1 MNHSILQN
9 QGLLELTDDHIFY
22 MKKLIKWLV
31 KEKLDTSNSSWK
43 DTIDGLSKMM
53 KKQFISKE
61 ERMAINLIIFEHNKW
76 VRKKQ
81 EQERLDSLD
90 ELTWAM

>member
-1 MNHSILQN
+1 MMNKGI
-9 QGLLELTDDHIFY
+9 QGYELTDDHIFY
-22 MKKLIKWLV
+22 MKRLINWMV
-31 KEKLDTSNSSWK
+31 KERLDTSNPE
-43 DTIDGLSKMM
+43 SKQAVDHMAEMM

-76 VRKKQ
+76 VRKKK

>member
-1 MNHSILQN
+1 MNKGLQ
-9 QGLLELTDDHIFY
+9 GYELTDDHIFY
-22 MKKLIKWLV
+22 MKRLINWMV
-31 KEKLDTSNSSWK
+31 KERLDTSNAE
-43 DTIDGLSKMM
+43 SKQAVDAMADMM
-53 KKQFISKE
+53 KKQFITKE

-76 VRKKQ
+76 VRKKK

>member
-1 MNHSILQN
+1 MMNKGLQ
-9 QGLLELTDDHIFY
+9 GYELTDDHIFY
-22 MKKLIKWLV
+22 MKRLINWMV
-31 KEKLDTSNSSWK
+31 KEKLDTSNSE
-43 DTIDGLSKMM
+43 SKQAVDAMAEMM

-76 VRKKQ
+76 VRKKK